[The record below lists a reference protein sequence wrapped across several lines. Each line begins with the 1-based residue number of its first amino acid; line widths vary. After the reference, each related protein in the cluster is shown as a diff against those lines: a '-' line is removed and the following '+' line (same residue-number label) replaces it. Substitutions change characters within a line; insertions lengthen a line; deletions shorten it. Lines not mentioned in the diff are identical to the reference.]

1 MFFSSKATTPVTRTR
16 RLSMAVAAGALLG
29 VTALSGC
36 SVANS
41 SGAAGS
47 SGAGAPAA
55 GDTLR
60 VVLQQEPPTLEAC
73 ESNLTSTGVVVRS
86 TITEPLIERNP
97 TTGELEPKLATEWT
111 STDDTIWTLKL
122 REGVKFHDGSE
133 FTAEDAAATIDRAVN
148 GKLGCNVEGYVFGDD
163 DLKVKVVDDT
173 TLTVT
178 APKADPILPLR
189 LSFLE
194 VVPAETST
202 TEKVREPI
210 GTGPYKLDKWDAGQ
224 SINASAFADYW
235 GEAPAFPKANYQ
247 WRSEGSVRAAM
258 ITSGEADIATGL
270 SPEDNIGDL
279 GVSYP
284 NNETVALRMHA
295 DKAPFTDIRVR
306 QAVNY
311 AIDKEAIVAS
321 LYGGRDKA
329 AAQLVPEGVVG
340 HSESLPVWPYDPE
353 KAKALVE
360 EAKAAGADTSAQIS
374 LVVRSAQF
382 PKIEELGQVI
392 QEQLTQAGLNV
403 KLKMLETSQ
412 HLTYQVRPFPTD
424 DEGAIMLMTQH
435 GNQAGD
441 AAFTVDQYMMTK
453 GAQSAFG
460 TPELDKLITTADAA
474 TGEDRQGA
482 FEKVFSYQNDNVVQF
497 AHIAHQTGML
507 GVAGTV
513 SYEPNSSSG
522 DELRLAEVT
531 KGQ

>member
-1 MFFSSKATTPVTRTR
+1 MTNSPHTAPRAR
-16 RLSMAVAAGALLG
+16 RISMAVAAGALLST
-29 VTALSGC
+29 TALAGC

-41 SGAAGS
+41 EDSTSGSQAAV
-47 SGAGAPAA
+47 A

-60 VVLQQEPPTLEAC
+60 IVLQQEPPTLEAC

-97 TTGELEPKLATEWT
+97 STGELEPKLATEW
-111 STDDTIWTLKL
+111 SSEDDTTWTLKL
-122 REGVKFHDGSE
+122 REGVKFHDGSD
-133 FTAEDAAATIDRAVN
+133 FTAEDAAATINRAVN
-148 GKLGCNVEGYVFGDD
+148 SDLGCNVEGYVFGDD
-163 DLKVKVVDDT
+163 DLDVKVVDDNT
-173 TLTVT
+173 VEVT
-178 APKADPILPLR
+178 ALKADPILPLR

-210 GTGPYKLDKWDAGQ
+210 GTGPYKLDAWNAGQ
-224 SINASAFADYW
+224 SIDASAFAEYW
-235 GEAPAFPKANYQ
+235 GEAPAFAKANYQ

-270 SPEDNIGDL
+270 SPEDSIGDL

-295 DKAPFTDIRVR
+295 DKAPFDDIRIR

-340 HSESLPVWPYDPE
+340 HSESLPVWEYNPE
-353 KAKALVE
+353 KAKSLVA
-360 EAKAAGADTSAQIS
+360 EAKDDGVETSAQINMI
-374 LVVRSAQF
+374 VRTAQF

-392 QEQLTQAGLNV
+392 QEQLSQAGLNV
-403 KLKMLETSQ
+403 NLKMLETSQ

-424 DEGAIMLMTQH
+424 EDGAIMLMTQH

-441 AAFTVDQYMMTK
+441 AAFTVDQYMTSK

-460 TPELDKLITTADAA
+460 TPELDELIDTADAA
-474 TGEDRQGA
+474 TGEDRQAA
-482 FEKVFSYQNDNVVQF
+482 FEKVFQYQNDEVVQF

-507 GVAGTV
+507 GIAGTV

-531 KGQ
+531 AK